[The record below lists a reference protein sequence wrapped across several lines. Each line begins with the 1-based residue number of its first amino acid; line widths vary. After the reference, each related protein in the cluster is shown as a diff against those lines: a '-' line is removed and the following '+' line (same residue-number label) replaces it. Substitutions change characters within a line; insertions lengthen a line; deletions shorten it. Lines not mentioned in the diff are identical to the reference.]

1 MAEYQLLAGDGCR
14 RKLQNSRCSY
24 VVDYALIASMGSAMS
39 GYCGGVMSGAVLFIK
54 KDLQISYIQEELL
67 MGSLV
72 LVSIVGGIIAGL
84 LADIIG
90 RKKSMLVAA
99 IIVIAGCITMGL
111 APSFSVLLLG
121 RLITGIGYGIP
132 FVLVPLYIAEV
143 SPTEVRG
150 RFLSFPEIF
159 VNSGILLGYIS
170 SFCLAEL
177 PAHINWRLMVGLGA
191 LPAIFLACG
200 VFVIPESPRWLVLQ
214 GRIDDA
220 LSTLIDTSDHESEAE
235 QRLNDIVL
243 AANAGSKNTIL
254 GSGSAKLS
262 TDPEQNEMVNSE
274 ESGVRLGTATHTH
287 QILHVWLQLL
297 WPTPNLRFILF
308 LALGLQFFQQASGVS
323 ALMYYSPAIF
333 GEAGSYSSLGEL
345 GATVMVG
352 IAKVVFIAVA
362 TVFLDR
368 LGRRPL
374 LLISSVGMTAS
385 LLTLTLRFTVL
396 EIVPKSF
403 TVPNLP
409 GYLTIAACCSFMA
422 FFSVGFGPTCS
433 LLPSELFPLRLRAQ
447 GMSLTTIWNRLLSGL
462 VSLTFLTIIKVTGPA
477 ETFLVFAGIATV
489 SVLFVYYFI
498 PETKGK
504 TLEELTRY

>member
-243 AANAGSKNTIL
+243 AANA
-254 GSGSAKLS
+254 
-262 TDPEQNEMVNSE
+262 
-274 ESGVRLGTATHTH
+274 ATHTH